1 MAITATFKADFSS
14 FTQAVDKAEVQ
25 LRSFET
31 GAGKVEKALG
41 RMTDTFSGRRVIQE
55 ATLTARAIED
65 IGGVSRLT
73 ENELA
78 RVGAQ
83 AQEAVAKLK
92 AMGMEVPEG
101 IQKVAD
107 ATKNAGSAFTSL
119 SGPLKMAGS
128 LLGAFGIG
136 LSVSAVVGFGKSL
149 FDMAGQLEDLSAATG
164 VSTDGLQ
171 KFAYV
176 GTSVGVSM
184 DEIGRAVGT
193 LSERL
198 AGGDKSASGAVEKLG
213 LNIDALM
220 RSGPEEA
227 FISIGEAVG
236 RIEDPMEKNA
246 VAADLFG
253 GKLSKTLIPLL
264 GDLRQAMND
273 VPKDA
278 LITPQQLENA
288 DKFGEKLETLMI
300 RMKAFAAT
308 QIFPARPLELQMPEN
323 ATLEEKAR
331 ILRDLGWAEKDNW
344 AATELATA
352 AAVKEQAAQREAAA
366 ALAERSKAAVG
377 LVDGYR
383 QGSDAVDEIH
393 EAFNKFSEDLAAK
406 NAAALKVYNAN
417 LQDVIDTATGYRAV
431 LDGIDGAVVEGVKYY
446 AQQGVELKRVAD
458 MYELTSVQ
466 SSAMA
471 TALKVEAESIA
482 STSRLWAEYASIRS
496 AQGSTATERQ
506 IADVQRWA
514 AETAAAA
521 QRAGTD
527 TMAFYEALAAD
538 TTAKLSAISVDWA
551 KINSELSTGTQAG
564 LQEIA
569 DKAQATY
576 QAALAHVGEF
586 SDGAIQRF
594 RDTADA
600 AQLAANAFGTG
611 FESASVRATAALQET
626 VNQAAKA
633 KAALD
638 MMFAGDAVPTSESL
652 SAAAMRPGSFL
663 GFGGGTMQ
671 QGTTGF
677 VSNLPWPARANGG
690 PVSSGQPYMVG
701 ERGPELFTPSQSG
714 FITPNGGGNSITVNI
729 SAGVFDRST
738 VAGLADQIGQ
748 ELMRRVNRRL
758 PSA

>member
-107 ATKNAGSAFTSL
+107 ATKNASGAFGGFGNALGSIN
-119 SGPLKMAGS
+119 G
-128 LLGAFGIG
+128 LLGAFGVG
-136 LSVSAVVGFGKSL
+136 LSVSALVGFGKALLNDADALVKMSDRTGISIQAL
-149 FDMAGQLEDLSAATG
+149 QRLQVAGDDAGNTIEEMSSAIN
-164 VSTDGLQ
+164 Q
-171 KFAYV
+171 
-176 GTSVGVSM
+176 M
-184 DEIGRAVGT
+184 QN
-193 LSERL
+193 RL
-198 AGGDKSASGAVEKLG
+198 AGGDASATGALQKLG
-213 LNIDALM
+213 MSFADIKSLSPDKQFIAISDAL
-220 RSGPEEA
+220 RG
-227 FISIGEAVG
+227 V
-236 RIEDPMEKNA
+236 EDPA
-246 VAADLFG
+246 QQVAIAMDLFG
-253 GKLSKTLIPLL
+253 KSGASVLPTLKRGFDDVRDAAVGMSEETAQALDKMGDDFQAFYRTSKGVAAGVVVELYRIVQDGLNPLTYGFNSAKREVESWKQALTGAMGAAETGAPNLMAAFGVDMSKQFELSESA
-264 GDLRQAMND
+264 LRAFDREMAESQAI
-273 VPKDA
+273 K
-278 LITPQQLENA
+278 
-288 DKFGEKLETLMI
+288 
-300 RMKAFAAT
+300 
-308 QIFPARPLELQMPEN
+308 
-323 ATLEEKAR
+323 
-331 ILRDLGWAEKDNW
+331 EKD
-344 AATELATA
+344 
-352 AAVKEQAAQREAAA
+352 AAA
-366 ALAERSKAAVG
+366 A
-377 LVDGYR
+377 
-383 QGSDAVDEIH
+383 
-393 EAFNKFSEDLAAK
+393 
-406 NAAALKVYNAN
+406 
-417 LQDVIDTATGYRAV
+417 
-431 LDGIDGAVVEGVKYY
+431 
-446 AQQGVELKRVAD
+446 KRVAD
-458 MYELTSVQ
+458 EYAKFVGVVNDVVQSARDWRDVLLEIDGSVVQAIGYYREQGVALEKIATMYGLTSAQ
-466 SSAMA
+466 SSAVA

-677 VSNLPWPARANGG
+677 VSNMPWPARANGG

-701 ERGPELFTPSQSG
+701 ERGPEIFTPSQSG

>member
-1 MAITATFKADFSS
+1 MAVTATFKADFSS
-14 FTQAVDKAEVQ
+14 FTAAVKKAEVE

-31 GAGKVEKALG
+31 GASKVEKALG
-41 RMTDTFSGRRVIQE
+41 RMTDSFSGRRVIQE
-55 ATLTARAIED
+55 ATLTAKAIED
-65 IGGVSRLT
+65 IGGVSKLT
-73 ENELA
+73 ESELR
-78 RVGAQ
+78 RVSSQ
-83 AQEAVAKLK
+83 AQEAVEKLK
-92 AMGMEVPEG
+92 AMGMDVPDG

-107 ATKNAGSAFTSL
+107 ATKNTGSAFEGLKSPL
-119 SGPLKMAGS
+119 SSVNS
-128 LLGAFGIG
+128 LLGVFGVG
-136 LSVSAVVGFGKSL
+136 LSVSAVVGFGRSVM
-149 FDMAGQLEDLSAATG
+149 DMAGAIDDLSAATG
-164 VSTDGLQ
+164 VSASGLQ

-176 GTSVGVSM
+176 GAAAGVSM
-184 DEIGRAVGT
+184 DEIGRAVGN

-198 AGGDKSASGAVEKLG
+198 AGGDASAAGAVKA
-213 LNIDALM
+213 LNLSVDQLIAA
-220 RSGPEEA
+220 GPEEA
-227 FISIGEAVG
+227 FIQIGEAVG
-236 RIEDPMEKNA
+236 RMEDPMQRNA

-253 GKLSKTLIPLL
+253 GKLAKQLIPAL
-264 GDLRQAMND
+264 GDLRKAMED
-273 VPKDA
+273 VPKEAIVSDQDIKAIAELGDA
-278 LITPQQLENA
+278 IDQLTLKTKAYAASKILALFKPTRDDWEKMAGTDFANQMANAGAKDIQLPDLSSAQQ
-288 DKFGEKLETLMI
+288 
-300 RMKAFAAT
+300 
-308 QIFPARPLELQMPEN
+308 QIA
-323 ATLEEKAR
+323 
-331 ILRDLGWAEKDNW
+331 
-344 AATELATA
+344 
-352 AAVKEQAAQREAAA
+352 
-366 ALAERSKAAVG
+366 G

-383 QGSDAVDEIH
+383 QGADAVDEIH
-393 EAFNKFSEDLAAK
+393 EAFSKFSEDLAAK
-406 NAAALKVYNAN
+406 DAAALKAYNAN
-417 LQDVIDTATGYRAV
+417 MTDVITTATGFKAV
-431 LDGIDGAVVEGVKYY
+431 VEGIDGAVVEGLKHYV
-446 AQQGVELKRVAD
+446 QQGVELKKVAD
-458 MYELTSVQ
+458 MYGLTSVQ
-466 SSAMA
+466 SSAVA
-471 TALKVEAESIA
+471 TALKVEADAIA
-482 STSRLWAEYASIRS
+482 ATSRLWAEYASIRS

-551 KINSELSTGTQAG
+551 KINGELSTGTKAG

-633 KAALD
+633 KAAMD

-652 SAAAMRPGSFL
+652 SDAAMRPGSFL
-663 GFGGGTMQ
+663 GFGSGSMR

-677 VSNLPWPARANGG
+677 VSNMPWPARANGG